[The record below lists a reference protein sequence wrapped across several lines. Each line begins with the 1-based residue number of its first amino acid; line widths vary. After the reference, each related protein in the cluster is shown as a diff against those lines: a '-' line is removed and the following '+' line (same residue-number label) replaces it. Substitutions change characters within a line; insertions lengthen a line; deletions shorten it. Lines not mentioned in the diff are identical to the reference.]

1 MGLFYFAFGMYLH
14 SNGPIPGL
22 VPLTNIQKADLQ
34 IWLDLMPPWLNQ
46 TESLALQK
54 LYVSD
59 FKSEDGLP
67 VLTVEELADGAYLQ
81 LTYYDRTQ
89 FIINQAGTEIW
100 ATWPDSLTLEDTAT
114 YLLGPILGFVLR
126 RRGVVCLHASAVAI
140 GSQSIAIVGAAGAG
154 KSTTAAAF
162 AKAGFPILTD
172 DVLPLLDR
180 KQQFF
185 VQPAYP
191 RVRLWPS
198 SVKALYGKAD
208 ALPCLTPNWDKRY
221 LDLTQDGYEF
231 QQQALPLSAVYIL
244 GDRITSSTA
253 PFVETVPSHTGLITL
268 ISHTYANN
276 LLEKKMRAAEFDL
289 LSRVVAKV
297 PLRKVT
303 PHADS
308 EKISQLCDVILK
320 DFQVNVKIIN
330 NCHV

>member
-1 MGLFYFAFGMYLH
+1 MGLFYSAFGMYLH

-46 TESLALQK
+46 TESLTLQK

-59 FKSEDGLP
+59 FKTEDGLP
-67 VLTVEELADGAYLQ
+67 VLTVEELFDGAYLQ

-140 GSQSIAIVGAAGAG
+140 GDRSIAIVGAAGAG

-172 DVLPLLDR
+172 DVLPLLDQ
-180 KQQFF
+180 KQKFF
-185 VQPAYP
+185 VQSAYP

-244 GDRITSSTA
+244 GDRITSPTA
-253 PFVETVPSHTGLITL
+253 PFVEIVPSHTGLITL

-276 LLEKKMRAAEFDL
+276 LLEKKMRAVEFDL

-303 PHADS
+303 PHANS

-320 DFQVNVKIIN
+320 DFQLLN
-330 NCHV
+330 NDKTYK

>member
-22 VPLTNIQKADLQ
+22 VPSTNIQKADLQ

-59 FKSEDGLP
+59 FKTEDGLP
-67 VLTVEELADGAYLQ
+67 VLTVEELLNGAYLQ
-81 LTYYDRTQ
+81 LTYYDRTK

-100 ATWPDSLTLEDTAT
+100 ATWPDTLTLEDTAT

-140 GSQSIAIVGAAGAG
+140 GDRSIAIVGAAGAG

-180 KQQFF
+180 KQKFF
-185 VQPAYP
+185 VQSAYP

-276 LLEKKMRAAEFDL
+276 LLEKKMRAVEFDL

-308 EKISQLCDVILK
+308 QKISQLCDVILK
-320 DFQVNVKIIN
+320 DFQLLN
-330 NCHV
+330 NDKTYK

>member
-14 SNGPIPGL
+14 SNGLIPGL
-22 VPLTNIQKADLQ
+22 VPLINIQKADLQ

-59 FKSEDGLP
+59 FKTEDGLP
-67 VLTVEELADGAYLQ
+67 VLTVEELLDGAYLQ
-81 LTYYDRTQ
+81 LTYYDRTK

-140 GSQSIAIVGAAGAG
+140 GDRSIAIVGAAGAG

-180 KQQFF
+180 KQEFF
-185 VQPAYP
+185 VQSAYP
-191 RVRLWPS
+191 RLRLWPS

-231 QQQALPLSAVYIL
+231 QQQALPLGAIYIL
-244 GDRITSSTA
+244 SDRITSPTA
-253 PFVETVPSHTGLITL
+253 PFVETVSSHAGLIAL

-320 DFQVNVKIIN
+320 DFQLLDNGKN
-330 NCHV
+330 YK

>member
-1 MGLFYFAFGMYLH
+1 MYLH
-14 SNGPIPGL
+14 SNIPIPGL

-46 TESLALQK
+46 VESLALQK

-59 FKSEDGLP
+59 FKTEDGLP
-67 VLTVEELADGAYLQ
+67 VLTLEELADGAYLQ

-100 ATWPDSLTLEDTAT
+100 ATWPDTLTLEDTAT

-140 GSQSIAIVGAAGAG
+140 GDRSIAIVGAAGAG

-180 KQQFF
+180 KQKFF
-185 VQPAYP
+185 VQSAYP

-244 GDRITSSTA
+244 GDRITSPAA
-253 PFVETVPSHTGLITL
+253 PFVETVPSHTGLIAL

-320 DFQVNVKIIN
+320 DFQLLDNGKN
-330 NCHV
+330 YK